1 MRFLDD
7 GLKLRS
13 RKKKGKILSIFPF
26 ALKESDLRV

>member
-13 RKKKGKILSIFPF
+13 RKKGKILSIFPF